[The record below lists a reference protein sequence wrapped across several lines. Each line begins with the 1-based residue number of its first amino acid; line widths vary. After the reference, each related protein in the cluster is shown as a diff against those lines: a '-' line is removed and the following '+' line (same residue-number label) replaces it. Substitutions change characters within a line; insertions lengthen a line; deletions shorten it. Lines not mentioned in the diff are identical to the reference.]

1 MKRNDEYI
9 KFTSNQMYTN
19 LKTMKFGDLRRSSIT
34 VIIWLINKR
43 LYTKCVNRISSIEYN
58 EVWARAYIRGVIA
71 YYLQENE
78 KSFKSAIKE
87 KIDDIK
93 SLLTEPEFKDT
104 VDKLSVESFLKMDKD
119 SEFKEFDRIYGKYH
133 DKKKITDERLREDEE
148 NKKRIQKRNEELQKD
163 EELEDEKI
171 GNLF

>member
-1 MKRNDEYI
+1 M
-9 KFTSNQMYTN
+9 
-19 LKTMKFGDLRRSSIT
+19 
-34 VIIWLINKR
+34 
-43 LYTKCVNRISSIEYN
+43 
-58 EVWARAYIRGVIA
+58 
-71 YYLQENE
+71 
-78 KSFKSAIKE
+78 
-87 KIDDIK
+87 
-93 SLLTEPEFKDT
+93 
-104 VDKLSVESFLKMDKD
+104 ESFLKMDKD

>member
-1 MKRNDEYI
+1 
-9 KFTSNQMYTN
+9 
-19 LKTMKFGDLRRSSIT
+19 
-34 VIIWLINKR
+34 
-43 LYTKCVNRISSIEYN
+43 
-58 EVWARAYIRGVIA
+58 
-71 YYLQENE
+71 
-78 KSFKSAIKE
+78 
-87 KIDDIK
+87 
-93 SLLTEPEFKDT
+93 
-104 VDKLSVESFLKMDKD
+104 MDKD